1 MCCMDQTKVSARECI
16 TQALIRLMKEK
27 PYEEINVSE
36 ICKAAGYNRI
46 TYYRNF
52 SSKEDVLQSLL
63 DGIALEFQSKMEL
76 HRGEYFASSAAR
88 MFTIIKKYAEP
99 LTLLHRAHMD
109 YALMETLD
117 KAFHH
122 TIPDGSRE
130 DAGYYRAFQSG
141 GYFYVITKW
150 LLSGMKESPRKM
162 GQVLADAV
170 EGSTIY

>member
-1 MCCMDQTKVSARECI
+1 MDQDRVSARDCI
-16 TQALIRLMKEK
+16 TQALIRLMREK
-27 PYEEINVSE
+27 PFDEINVSE

-52 SSKEDVLQSLL
+52 SSKEDILRSML

-76 HRGEYFASSAAR
+76 HRGEHFATSAAR
-88 MFTIIKKYAEP
+88 MFAIIKKHSGA
-99 LTLLHRAHMD
+99 LLLLHQAHMD
-109 YALMETLD
+109 FAVMETLD

-141 GYFYVITKW
+141 GYFYVITQW
-150 LLSGMKESPRKM
+150 LLSGMKESPKKM
-162 GQVLADAV
+162 GQILADVV
-170 EGSTIY
+170 ENSTIY